1 MKTYSSWF
9 GQRMTGNNFHV
20 DFLEKQI
27 AGFQDNATA
36 GSKTKLSFFKA
47 SRNFVQRGTA

>member
-1 MKTYSSWF
+1 MKTYSDWF
-9 GQRMTGNNFHV
+9 EQRMTGNNFHV

-27 AGFQDNATA
+27 AGFKDNVAA

-47 SRNFVQRGTA
+47 SLNFVQCGTA